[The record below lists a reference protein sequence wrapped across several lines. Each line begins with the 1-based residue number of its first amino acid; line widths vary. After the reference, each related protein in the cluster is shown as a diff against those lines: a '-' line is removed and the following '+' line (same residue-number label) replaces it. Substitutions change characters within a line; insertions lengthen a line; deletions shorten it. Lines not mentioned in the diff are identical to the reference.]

1 MQKHSKSFA
10 LIGKPVS
17 LNERE
22 SIAHQPYPE
31 DEEEEGV
38 HSNRSSKTH
47 ELISELSRDKMVR
60 KNKFDI
66 KKSAPI
72 LENVDYDI
80 DVSTS
85 TFTRKSIGSKS
96 PTEKSS
102 FGTKHTRFPAIKE
115 SFISPASYTPKKAS
129 KNSIDFNVKGY
140 GGLVSKK
147 ERFDHLPYLNTG
159 PGPGQYSQNA
169 NFFRG
174 PNIYHAFHPPKFPRS
189 PKVIPLVYH
198 YNNPGPGSY
207 TLNESLTKKSISNY
221 ASVFKSSSQRGISL
235 L

>member
-22 SIAHQPYPE
+22 SITSHPYPE
-31 DEEEEGV
+31 GEEEEGF
-38 HSNRSSKTH
+38 HSNRSSKNH
-47 ELISELSRDKMVR
+47 ELISELSRDRMVR

-72 LENVDYDI
+72 LESVDYDI

-85 TFTRKSIGSKS
+85 NLTRKSIGSKS
-96 PTEKSS
+96 PSEKSS
-102 FGTKHTRFPAIKE
+102 FGTKHIRFPILKD
-115 SFISPASYTPKKAS
+115 SILSPASYTPKKVS
-129 KNSIDFNVKGY
+129 KNSSDFNVKGY

-147 ERFDHLPYLNTG
+147 QRFDHLPYINTG

-189 PKVIPLVYH
+189 PKVIPMVYH

-207 TLNESLTKKSISNY
+207 TLNESLTKKSNSNY
-221 ASVFKSSSQRGISL
+221 ASVFKSSSQREISL